1 MKKLLLLTSLFL
13 AFAFSKDDDNGN
25 NSIDPLIGTW
35 SGTQSFSEE
44 IDGETITASV
54 EVTMTF
60 NADGRGTQ
68 VYTFTFEGETEIE
81 REPTTWSNSSSNP
94 NFSSTNQSYSIG
106 GSTVTIVF
114 SSNFQT
120 ATVSGEDDEGEE
132 IDLVLTKS

>member
-1 MKKLLLLTSLFL
+1 
-13 AFAFSKDDDNGN
+13 
-25 NSIDPLIGTW
+25 
-35 SGTQSFSEE
+35 
-44 IDGETITASV
+44 
-54 EVTMTF
+54 MTF
-60 NADGRGTQ
+60 NADGSGTE

-81 REPTTWSNSSSNP
+81 TEPTTWSNSSSSP

-106 GSTVTIVF
+106 GCTVTIVF

>member
-1 MKKLLLLTSLFL
+1 MKKLLLLTTLLL
-13 AFAFSKDDDNGN
+13 AFACSKDEGDDN
-25 NSIDPLIGTW
+25 STDPLIGTW

-81 REPTTWSNSSSNP
+81 TEPTTWSNSSSSP

>member
-1 MKKLLLLTSLFL
+1 LDRNPVIL
-13 AFAFSKDDDNGN
+13 
-25 NSIDPLIGTW
+25 
-35 SGTQSFSEE
+35 EE

-81 REPTTWSNSSSNP
+81 TEPTTWSNSSSSP
-94 NFSSTNQSYSIG
+94 NFSSTNQSYSIV

>member
-81 REPTTWSNSSSNP
+81 TEPTTWSNSSSSP
-94 NFSSTNQSYSIG
+94 NFSSTNQS
-106 GSTVTIVF
+106 
-114 SSNFQT
+114 
-120 ATVSGEDDEGEE
+120 
-132 IDLVLTKS
+132 